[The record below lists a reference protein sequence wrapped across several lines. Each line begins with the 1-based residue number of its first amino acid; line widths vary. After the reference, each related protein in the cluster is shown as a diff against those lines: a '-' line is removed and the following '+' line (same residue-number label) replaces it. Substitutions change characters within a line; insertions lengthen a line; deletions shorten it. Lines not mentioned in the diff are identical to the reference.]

1 MSKFSSYL
9 GITTIAIASAIA
21 TSQAYADTA
30 AASSPVTYESAPP
43 AFIEQPSTLTRA
55 EVLADLEVWKASGL
69 ADLQRTDSPDY
80 FSDQYARASALYA
93 ALHKSPHFAT
103 LVQSIAAK
111 RGEVVAGTT
120 SNETQS
126 VQ

>member
-1 MSKFSSYL
+1 MSKLSSYL
-9 GITTIAIASAIA
+9 GITAIAIASAIA
-21 TSQAYADTA
+21 TSQAYADTT
-30 AASSPVTYESAPP
+30 ASSPVTYESAPP
-43 AFIEQPSTLTRA
+43 PFIEQPSTLTRA

-69 ADLQRTDSPDY
+69 ADLGRTDSPDY
-80 FSDQYARASALYA
+80 FSDQYQRASALYA